1 MLVDLIAARTD
12 GHVSRMLVDLIRPFE
27 QRPVRMVTEFIPARD
42 ADACLSLNPWW
53 ELRNA

>member
-27 QRPVRMVTEFIPARD
+27 QRPVRMVTEFIPAVTRTP
-42 ADACLSLNPWW
+42 AS
-53 ELRNA
+53 R